1 LNAVK
6 QELDEHET
14 ELKTQSTFAHLR
26 DDVITEKITVNKNKD
41 LIKSPYLINKI
52 II

>member
-1 LNAVK
+1 MQFILGQVNITLIGFSYSMAK

-26 DDVITEKITVNKNKD
+26 DDVITEK
-41 LIKSPYLINKI
+41 
-52 II
+52 